1 MRTQDRERLCRR
13 IPILFILV
21 IAASRPVRAETPP
34 AGPDGAV
41 PADGWQRG
49 LEIGGLAA
57 TIFTIGCGGELLARM
72 DGDGRSYSIPFGTHL
87 ALHAAS
93 GAAAIS
99 LNLAAGWQQW
109 EINRHREKLE
119 FRHYAHNVLFWTS
132 LSSLAASAI
141 LGFAGTQAGSRT
153 LDLAMEDTGYAS
165 LFISLADVV
174 LFGGRDNGTI
184 IGDYKLGF

>member
-1 MRTQDRERLCRR
+1 M
-13 IPILFILV
+13 
-21 IAASRPVRAETPP
+21 
-34 AGPDGAV
+34 
-41 PADGWQRG
+41 
-49 LEIGGLAA
+49 EI
-57 TIFTIGCGGELLARM
+57 
-72 DGDGRSYSIPFGTHL
+72 D
-87 ALHAAS
+87 
-93 GAAAIS
+93 
-99 LNLAAGWQQW
+99 
-109 EINRHREKLE
+109 RHREKLE